1 VATRELTYA
10 QALNEALRE
19 EMRRDNRV
27 FLLGEDIAQHGG
39 AFAVTKGLWEEFGPE
54 RVRNTPISENCV
66 VGTAIGAGVTGMRPV
81 VEIMYVDFAALAMD
95 QIANQGAKIRYMFG
109 GKAKVPVVLRS
120 QGGGGR
126 GNAAQHSQSLEAW
139 FVHIPGLK
147 VVQPSTPFDA
157 KGLLKTAIR
166 DDNFVI
172 FLEHKLLYPTKG
184 QVPEEEYLIPLGVAD
199 TKREGGDVTIV
210 ATSRMVLFA
219 LEAANQLA
227 TSGIEAEVIDPRTLK
242 PLDMDAI
249 VTSVRK
255 TNRIMVVNEGH
266 RTAGVA
272 SEIAAR
278 VQEECFYYLDAPV
291 SRVATEDVPLPYNG
305 ALELEAI
312 PKVEDIVEAAK
323 SLCSK

>member
-1 VATRELTYA
+1 
-10 QALNEALRE
+10 
-19 EMRRDNRV
+19 
-27 FLLGEDIAQHGG
+27 
-39 AFAVTKGLWEEFGPE
+39 
-54 RVRNTPISENCV
+54 
-66 VGTAIGAGVTGMRPV
+66 
-81 VEIMYVDFAALAMD
+81 VDFAALAMD